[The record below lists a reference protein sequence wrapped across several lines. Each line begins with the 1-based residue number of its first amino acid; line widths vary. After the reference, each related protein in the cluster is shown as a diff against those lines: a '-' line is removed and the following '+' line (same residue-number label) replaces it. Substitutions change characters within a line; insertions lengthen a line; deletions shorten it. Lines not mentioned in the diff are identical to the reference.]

1 MSVLGVDIGGS
12 HITTALI
19 DLESRDLVP
28 GSHHRERVNSNGS
41 AEEIIHSWCEVMR
54 QSMHGK
60 HKIGIAMPG
69 PFDYEE
75 GISLIR
81 GLHKYEALY
90 DLPVKAML
98 AEALGIQKEDIVMH
112 NDAACFLQGEL
123 FNGAVKEQRPVIGL
137 TLGTGFGS
145 AIATNGHAEDA
156 GFWNTPFLGSRAEE
170 HFSTRWFIA
179 RYEALSGIKEEN
191 VKNIA
196 ALAATSVAAATVFR
210 EFSENLGMFLQ
221 QVTPRPAMIVL
232 GGNISHAHAHFLHSL
247 RQQMKDVEIVLSE
260 LGEKAAL
267 LGAASYW
274 Y

>member
-19 DLESRDLVP
+19 DLESRNLLP
-28 GSHHRERVNSNGS
+28 GSYHRERVNSNGS
-41 AEEIIHSWCEVMR
+41 AEEIIHSWCEVMK
-54 QSMHGK
+54 QSMRGK

-69 PFDYEE
+69 PFDYEQ
-75 GISLIR
+75 GISRIR

-90 DLPVKAML
+90 GLPVKAML
-98 AEALGIQKEDIVMH
+98 AEALGMKKEDIVMH

-145 AIATNGHAEDA
+145 AIATNGHAADA
-156 GFWNTPFLGSRAEE
+156 GFWNKPFLGSRAEE
-170 HFSTRWFIA
+170 HFSTRWFVA

-196 ALAATSVAAATVFR
+196 ALAATSTAAATVFR
-210 EFSENLGMFLQ
+210 EFSNNLVLFLQ

-232 GGNISHAHAHFLHSL
+232 GGNISHAHEHFLHNL
-247 RQQMKDVEIVLSE
+247 RQQMGDVQIVLSE

-274 Y
+274 S